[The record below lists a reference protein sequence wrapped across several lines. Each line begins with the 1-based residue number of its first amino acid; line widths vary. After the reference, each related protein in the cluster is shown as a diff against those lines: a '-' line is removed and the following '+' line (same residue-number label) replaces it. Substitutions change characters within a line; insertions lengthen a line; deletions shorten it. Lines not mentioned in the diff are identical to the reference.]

1 MTYRMK
7 ELPLQERPRE
17 KFKAS
22 GFQKL
27 SDIDL
32 IALLLRTGSR
42 ELSVRDL
49 ATRIVL
55 EIGSIEGLANT
66 SLERLSKIKGVGEVK
81 AITLL
86 TALELGKRSMI
97 KEEKKKHRIHNAEDL
112 YLLFAQELSSLTQE
126 HFVAVFLN
134 SKNEIIESKTIFI
147 GSANKSIVHPRDI
160 YKEAIKYSA
169 VKLMCLHNHPSGDPT
184 PSLEDTAF
192 TQRLLEAGNL
202 LQIPLLDHIII
213 GNHAY
218 YSFYDHVMK

>member
-1 MTYRMK
+1 MSLKMK
-7 ELPLQERPRE
+7 ELPTNERPRE
-17 KFKAS
+17 KFKKS

-32 IALLLRTGSR
+32 LALLLRTGSKD
-42 ELSVRDL
+42 LSVRDL
-49 ATRIVL
+49 ATNLLL
-55 EIGSIEGLANT
+55 EIGSLNELTNT

-86 TALELGKRSMI
+86 SALELGKRALIS
-97 KEEKKKHRIHNAEDL
+97 ENQSKKRIHSAKDL
-112 YLLFAQELSSLTQE
+112 YEVFYPELTRLSQE

-134 SKNEIIESKTIFI
+134 SKNEIIKAKTIFI
-147 GSANKSIVHPRDI
+147 GSANRSIVHPRDI

-192 TQRLLEAGNL
+192 TSRLIEAGNL
-202 LQIPLLDHIII
+202 LQIPLLDHIIV
-213 GNHAY
+213 GHNSY

>member
-7 ELPLQERPRE
+7 DLPLEERPRE
-17 KFKAS
+17 KFKTS

-32 IALLLRTGSR
+32 ISLLLRTGSKD
-42 ELSVRDL
+42 LSVRDL
-49 ATRIVL
+49 ATTILL
-55 EIGSIEGLANT
+55 ELGSLEELSNT

-86 TALELGKRSMI
+86 TALELGKRSLK
-97 KEEKKKHRIHNAEDL
+97 KEENKKKRIKNAEDL
-112 YLLFAQELSSLTQE
+112 YLMFYQDLMPQTQE

-134 SKNEIIESKTIFI
+134 SKNEIIKSKTIFI

-184 PSLEDTAF
+184 PSVEDTAF
-192 TQRLLEAGNL
+192 TSRLVEAGNL
-202 LQIPLLDHIII
+202 LQIPLIDHIII
-213 GNHAY
+213 GNHSY

>member
-1 MTYRMK
+1 MTYKMK
-7 ELPLQERPRE
+7 DLPLQERPRE
-17 KFKAS
+17 KFKTS

-32 IALLLRTGSR
+32 ISLLIRTGSKDQ
-42 ELSVRDL
+42 SVKDL
-49 ATRIVL
+49 ATTILL
-55 EIGSIEGLANT
+55 EIGSLNELSNT

-86 TALELGKRSMI
+86 VAMELGKRAL
-97 KEEKKKHRIHNAEDL
+97 KKTERNSLRISNAQDL
-112 YLLFAQELSSLTQE
+112 YEYFYQELMPLTQE

-134 SKNEIIESKTIFI
+134 SKNEIIKSETIFI

-184 PSLEDTAF
+184 PSIEDTAF
-192 TQRLLEAGNL
+192 TSRLVEAGNL

-213 GNHAY
+213 GYNSY

>member
-1 MTYRMK
+1 MTYKMK
-7 ELPLQERPRE
+7 DLPLQERPRE
-17 KFKAS
+17 KFKTS
-22 GFQKL
+22 GFQRL

-32 IALLLRTGSR
+32 ISLLIRTGSKDQ
-42 ELSVRDL
+42 SVKDL
-49 ATRIVL
+49 ATTILL
-55 EIGSIEGLANT
+55 EIGSLSDLSNT

-86 TALELGKRSMI
+86 VAMELGKRAL
-97 KEEKKKHRIHNAEDL
+97 KKTERNSLRISNAQDL
-112 YLLFAQELSSLTQE
+112 YEYFYQELMPLTQE

-134 SKNEIIESKTIFI
+134 SKNEIIKSETIFI

-184 PSLEDTAF
+184 PSIEDTAF
-192 TQRLLEAGNL
+192 TSRLVEAGNL

-213 GNHAY
+213 GYNSY

>member
-1 MTYRMK
+1 MSLKMK
-7 ELPLQERPRE
+7 DLPSTERPRE
-17 KFKAS
+17 KFKRS

-32 IALLLRTGSR
+32 LSLLLRTGSKD
-42 ELSVRDL
+42 LSVRDL
-49 ATRIVL
+49 ATNLLL
-55 EIGSIEGLANT
+55 EIGSLNELAYT

-86 TALELGKRSMI
+86 SALELGKRAMARDMQS
-97 KEEKKKHRIHNAEDL
+97 KKRIHSAEDL
-112 YLLFAQELSSLTQE
+112 YEVFSQELMSLTQE

-134 SKNEIIESKTIFI
+134 SKNEIIKAKTIFI
-147 GSANKSIVHPRDI
+147 GSANRSIVHPRDI

-184 PSLEDTAF
+184 PSIEDTAF
-192 TQRLLEAGNL
+192 TSRLIEAGNL

-213 GNHAY
+213 GQNSY

>member
-1 MTYRMK
+1 MSLKMK
-7 ELPLQERPRE
+7 ELPTSERPRE
-17 KFKAS
+17 KFKQS

-32 IALLLRTGSR
+32 LSLLLRTGSKD
-42 ELSVRDL
+42 LSVRDL
-49 ATRIVL
+49 ATNLLL
-55 EIGSIEGLANT
+55 EIGSLNELSNT

-86 TALELGKRSMI
+86 SALELGKRAMMS
-97 KEEKKKHRIHNAEDL
+97 EKIDRKRIHNAKDL
-112 YLLFAQELSSLTQE
+112 FEVFSCELMSLSQE

-134 SKNEIIESKTIFI
+134 NKNEIIKAKTIFI
-147 GSANKSIVHPRDI
+147 GSANRSVVHPRDI

-184 PSLEDTAF
+184 PSVEDTAF
-192 TQRLLEAGNL
+192 TSRLIEAGNL

-213 GNHAY
+213 GHNSY

>member
-7 ELPLQERPRE
+7 DLPLEERPRE
-17 KFKAS
+17 KFKTS

-32 IALLLRTGSR
+32 ISLLLRTGSKD
-42 ELSVRDL
+42 LSVRDL
-49 ATRIVL
+49 ATTILL
-55 EIGSIEGLANT
+55 ELGSLEELSNT

-86 TALELGKRSMI
+86 TALELGKRSLK
-97 KEEKKKHRIHNAEDL
+97 KEENKKKRIKNAEDL
-112 YLLFAQELSSLTQE
+112 YLMFYQDLMPQTQE

-134 SKNEIIESKTIFI
+134 SKNEVIKSKTIFI

-184 PSLEDTAF
+184 PSTEDTAF
-192 TQRLLEAGNL
+192 TSRLVEAGNL
-202 LQIPLLDHIII
+202 LQIPLIDHIII
-213 GNHAY
+213 GNHSY